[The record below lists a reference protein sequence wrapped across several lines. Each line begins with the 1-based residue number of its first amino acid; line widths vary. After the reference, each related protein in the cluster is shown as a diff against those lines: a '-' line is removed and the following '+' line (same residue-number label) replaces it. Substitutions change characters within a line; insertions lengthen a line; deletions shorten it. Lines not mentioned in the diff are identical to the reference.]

1 MFHIVSGLGCCVMG
15 TAGGTPQISRG
26 DTLENIKRME

>member
-1 MFHIVSGLGCCVMG
+1 MFHTVSGPGCCVMG
-15 TAGGTPQISRG
+15 MVVGTPQISRG